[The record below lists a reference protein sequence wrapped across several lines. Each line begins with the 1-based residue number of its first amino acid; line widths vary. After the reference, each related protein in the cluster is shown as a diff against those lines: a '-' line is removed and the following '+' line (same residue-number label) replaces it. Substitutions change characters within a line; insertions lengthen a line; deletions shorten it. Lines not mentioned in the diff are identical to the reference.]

1 MDQGKPQ
8 ALRGLVVHYQEWC
21 QVVVVLELVL
31 ESQVW
36 LGEQQVLSS
45 VG

>member
-1 MDQGKPQ
+1 MGQEKPQ
-8 ALRGLVVHYQEWC
+8 AWKGLVVRYLEWC

-36 LGEQQVLSS
+36 LGVQLVLFS